1 MISIHETGVIFRNP
15 LPNIVSVQAQ
25 FPGLCRLAE
34 DDIICVYKRGPAQ
47 MAIET
52 DYAVARSAD
61 GGTTWSDEGIIWD
74 RSQDDRPY
82 SYGYGYPAMLDN
94 GDILLAGYRW
104 DRSDSDADLNIYNP
118 ATLGAVHCDTVL
130 FRSRDQ
136 GRTWSSP
143 QVVPGPEDV
152 AMANASGR
160 IVKLR
165 DGRLMLPME
174 SWKAWEDPGPV
185 KQRSLV
191 AFSKDGG
198 ETWGDFTTVAMDPAY
213 RILHWNGMF
222 SRIGENRILVMYW
235 GKDSKTEQDLA
246 IPATWSEDEGK
257 TWRPAYDT
265 GLVGQMGCTIDV
277 GKGRAMAIFNRR
289 DEQKPGVWAA
299 ISTDGGQTWPGDGHT
314 CLWDARGRALFG
326 SDDESNR
333 SRSIYDEGT
342 MAFGKPDVIHL
353 GGNRFLAGFWATANF
368 VMHVRFAH
376 LTIG

>member
-1 MISIHETGVIFRNP
+1 MITIEETGVVFQNP
-15 LPNIVSVQAQ
+15 LPSVVPLQAQ
-25 FPGLCRLAE
+25 FPGFCRLAE
-34 DDIICVYKRGPAQ
+34 DDIICVYKRGPA
-47 MAIET
+47 MTAIET
-52 DYAVARSAD
+52 DYALARSAD
-61 GGTTWSDEGIIWD
+61 GGITWKDEGVIWD
-74 RSQDDRPY
+74 RGKDDRPY
-82 SYGYGYPAMLDN
+82 SYGYGYPARLDN

-104 DRSDSDADLNIYNP
+104 DRSNSDADLNIYNP
-118 ATLGAVHCDTVL
+118 TTLGAVPCDAVL
-130 FRSRDQ
+130 FRSRDK

-143 QVVPGPEDV
+143 RVVPVPKDV

-160 IVKLR
+160 IVELR

-174 SWKAWEDPGPV
+174 SWKAWDEPGPV

-198 ETWGDFTTVAMDPAY
+198 ETWGHFTTVAMDPRC

-235 GKDSKTEQDLA
+235 GKDTRTEHDLT
-246 IPATWSEDEGK
+246 IPAAYSEDEGK
-257 TWRPAYDT
+257 TWRPTYDT

-277 GKGRAMAIFNRR
+277 GNGRAMAIFNRR

-299 ISTDGGQTWPGDGHT
+299 ISGDGGQTWPGDGHT
-314 CLWDARGRALFG
+314 CLWDAQGRALFG
-326 SDDESNR
+326 SADQSNR

-368 VMHVRFAH
+368 VMHVRFAR